1 MLGHFRLLYL
11 IFDRGLQFDNMKETL
26 DMRLFTTFREEL
38 VDEKIKSDNLS
49 SALEALNN
57 KLKKVGI
64 DQNVLDGEAEFI
76 SNE

>member
-1 MLGHFRLLYL
+1 MLGHLRLLYL
-11 IFDRGLQFDNMKETL
+11 IFDRGLQFENTKETL

>member
-1 MLGHFRLLYL
+1 MLYL